1 MGTLSNIP
9 PQAVL
14 PLSAYDRDAL
24 ARAAERADQRLLRAD
39 FARATDKRGVMA
51 AIAEAFSLPAHFGHN
66 LDALYDCVTDL
77 RPRGEAEQPGFLVIL
92 ENLPDTAAF
101 GREQRD
107 ALLDV
112 FRDAADFFF
121 DRKTAFRVFYS
132 VRAEGTGRRAAGPP
146 RRGQGNG
153 P

>member
-1 MGTLSNIP
+1 MEFRLESGTSD
-9 PQAVL
+9 AAA
-14 PLSAYDRDAL
+14 PLILCLHGQGMNEDAF
-24 ARAAERADQRLLRAD
+24 ASVIRRL
-39 FARATDKRGVMA
+39 
-51 AIAEAFSLPAHFGHN
+51 FSLPAHFGHN

-121 DRKTAFRVFYS
+121 DRKTAFRVLYS
-132 VRAEGTGRRAAGPP
+132 VRAGGSRRAAASPG
-146 RRGQGNG
+146 RRS
-153 P
+153 